1 MSKKRTLLFSRL
13 GKVKRWKLSK
23 KQKFFIPIYLF
34 RRRMTFPPIY
44 PPYSPGLE
52 IETESTG
59 AWFITEQ
66 SSSAV
71 PTYIITE

>member
-34 RRRMTFPPIY
+34 RRRMIINPY

-66 SSSAV
+66 SSSNY

>member
-23 KQKFFIPIYLF
+23 KQKYFIPVYLF
-34 RRRMTFPPIY
+34 RRRNTSDY
-44 PPYSPGLE
+44 PPSTPEYE

-59 AWFITEQ
+59 LWFITEQ
-66 SSSAV
+66 SSASF